1 MLYCFCMRAD
11 ISFVK
16 TALKEN
22 SLMPNRALGQN
33 FCIAGD
39 RLKAC
44 VDALHP
50 EGLPVVEV
58 GPGLGSLT
66 ELLLEDA
73 ASVLA
78 VEKDASLA
86 DYLRHS
92 LVNEKLTVCTMDAL
106 KLDATH
112 AEEGFAAV
120 GNLPYYITTQLC
132 LHLLKLRPSV
142 LACMVQKEAAER
154 FTAPPKSDNYG
165 ALSVLSQLFYEV
177 ESVVPFSEDC
187 FYPQPNVHSVFL
199 TLRQRPDMDFCDLS
213 GLEAFVNKC
222 LRMRRKTL
230 KNNLSQDPK
239 ALSALEALGID
250 PSLRGETLSPEQFWE
265 LFIKTETL

>member
-1 MLYCFCMRAD
+1 
-11 ISFVK
+11 
-16 TALKEN
+16 
-22 SLMPNRALGQN
+22 MPNRALGQN

-44 VDALHP
+44 VDALHLT
-50 EGLPVVEV
+50 GLPVVEI

-66 ELLLEDA
+66 ELLLDSA

-78 VEKDASLA
+78 IEKDAALA
-86 DYLRHS
+86 EYLRKTMS
-92 LVNEKLTVCTMDAL
+92 SEKLTVRTMDAL
-106 KLDATH
+106 KLKASDVP
-112 AEEGFAAV
+112 EDFAAV
-120 GNLPYYITTQLC
+120 GNLPYYITTPLC
-132 LHLLKLRPSV
+132 LHLLKLRPKL

-154 FTAPPKSDNYG
+154 FTAPPKSDHYG

-187 FYPQPNVHSVFL
+187 FYPQPNVHSVFV
-199 TLRQRPDMDFCDLS
+199 TLRQRPDVEFCDLS
-213 GLEAFVNKC
+213 GLEAFVNQC

-230 KNNLSQDPK
+230 KNNLAHDPK

-265 LFIKTETL
+265 LLIKTETL